1 MRSVRPAAPARP
13 SPRRPAGRPGRRR
26 GAVPLL
32 ALALAG
38 LLTLVLGGCGSAAD
52 AGGARTKVTIG
63 IGGQPLLPYLPTTL
77 AQQLGFY
84 EDEGL
89 DVELQDL
96 KSGSKALQ
104 AMQGGSVDVASGYYD
119 HTVQMQAKGK
129 DVRAFVNMLRT
140 PSIVLVVSPK
150 ASREITS
157 PADLKGAKVGI
168 TAPGSSTDFFLKYLL
183 GKNGLAPDAA
193 SVQAV
198 GGEAA
203 AIAAMES
210 GRVDAAVMV
219 DPAVSLLQKRMG
231 GRELRILADTRTP
244 QGSQEVFGVS
254 SYPAAVFYAGHSWLE
269 KNEATA
275 TKLTRAML
283 RTLRWIQ
290 DHSAQE
296 IADAMPKEYAAGDPE
311 VYRAA
316 IEHAKPGYSADG
328 AIDAAGARAAAALQK
343 SFSPEVAAKEID
355 LGRTYTND
363 LVGAAAR

>member
-1 MRSVRPAAPARP
+1 MRSARLVAPTRP
-13 SPRRPAGRPGRRR
+13 SPRRPGRRR

-38 LLTLVLGGCGSAAD
+38 LLTLVLGGCGSPPAD

-77 AQQLGFY
+77 AQRLGYY

-96 KSGSKALQ
+96 GSGSKALQ

-140 PSIVLVVSPK
+140 PSIVLAVSPK
-150 ASREITS
+150 ASREIRGVE
-157 PADLKGAKVGI
+157 DLKGAKVGI

-183 GKNGLAPDAA
+183 GKKGLAPDAA

-244 QGSQEVFGVS
+244 QGSQEVFGVP

-290 DHSAQE
+290 DHSARE

-328 AIDAAGARAAAALQK
+328 AVDADGARAAAALQK

-355 LGRTYTND
+355 LERTYTND
-363 LVGAAAR
+363 LVGAASR